1 MKTGIHRTA
10 RLLATCL
17 ATLILALDVSAA
29 AGERESRCEF
39 PVLRPAERPEAV
51 GFSSAGLARVDQL
64 IEQDIAE
71 GFPGA
76 ALLII
81 KDGRIVKNSQYGFRQ
96 KFDGDRLLANPAKV
110 GRNTLFDLASNTK
123 MYATNFALQKL
134 ASEGHLDLQAPVQ
147 KYLPEFA
154 DQKGDPIRGKN
165 KVRVMDLLN
174 HSAGFSPDPQY
185 HNPKVAKALF
195 SQERDKTL
203 RFMPLSPLSY
213 EPGTKTAYSDTDYML
228 LGLLVERITGQH
240 LDTYVEQQIYAPL
253 GLENTKFNPLKKGYD
268 VSQFAATE
276 RMGNTRN
283 GSIDFPNIR
292 RHTLIGEVHDEKAF
306 YSMGGVSGHAGL
318 FSTTSDLAV
327 LLQVML
333 NGGGY
338 GDVCLFD
345 RPTIQRFTSPSP
357 ANATFG
363 LGWRRNAN
371 EDMQWM
377 FGTQASAEAYGHTGW
392 TGTLTL
398 IDPTF
403 DLGIV
408 LLTNKKHSPLVEP
421 EKDSNRFAGDLFATG
436 RYGAV
441 ATAVYEALLSGI
453 DEPGK

>member
-1 MKTGIHRTA
+1 MKTGIHATA
-10 RLLATCL
+10 RLLTTCL

-29 AGERESRCEF
+29 AGGGDSRCEF
-39 PVLRPAERPEAV
+39 PVLRPAENPEAV

-64 IEQDIAE
+64 IERDVDE

-81 KDGRIVKNSQYGFRQ
+81 KDGRIVKDTQYGFRQ
-96 KFDGDRLLANPAKV
+96 KFDGDKLLAKPSKV
-110 GRNTLFDLASNTK
+110 GRDTLFDLASNTK

-134 ASEGHLDLQAPVQ
+134 VSEGLLDLQAHVHQ
-147 KYLPEFA
+147 YLPEFA
-154 DQKGDPIRGKN
+154 DQKGDLIRGKN
-165 KVRVMDLLN
+165 EVRVVDLLH

-185 HNPKVAKALF
+185 HNPQVAKALF

-213 EPGTKTAYSDTDYML
+213 KPGTKTAYSDTDYML

-253 GLENTKFNPLKKGYD
+253 GLGNTKFNPLKKGYD
-268 VSQFAATE
+268 ASQFAATE
-276 RMGNTRN
+276 RMGNTRD
-283 GSIDFPNIR
+283 GFIDFPNIR
-292 RHTLIGEVHDEKAF
+292 RHTLAGEVHDEKAF

-345 RPTIQRFTSPSP
+345 RPTIQRFTSASP

-363 LGWRRNAN
+363 LGWRRNAS

-377 FGTQASAEAYGHTGW
+377 FGTQASTEAYGHTGW

-398 IDPTF
+398 IDPTLN
-403 DLGIV
+403 LGIV
-408 LLTNKKHSPLVEP
+408 LLTNKKHSPLVDP

-441 ATAVYEALLSGI
+441 ATAVYEALLSRAEGTG
-453 DEPGK
+453 E